1 MEFAAALITI
11 MVPKREHTQYVKK
24 AWAGSKGDALLAQNM
39 AANFPR

>member
-1 MEFAAALITI
+1 VE
-11 MVPKREHTQYVKK
+11 K